1 LVPDIVVWDSHPLAL
16 GAAPRQVFIDGI
28 AQLENPHVVPK
39 PVHAQQAPKTPNF
52 DEEARLAVK
61 YDGLPPLIPQ
71 SVKSQPVLFTNVG
84 QVHMSTEDGSIDR
97 IFSDERKSGIVL
109 VEDGKVRCVVLG
121 NGVCDKTSETKIENL
136 KIVDLHGGSIA

>member
-16 GAAPRQVFIDGI
+16 GAAPQQVFIDGI

-39 PVHAQQAPKTPNF
+39 PVHLQQAPKTPNF
-52 DEEARLAVK
+52 DEGARLAIK

-71 SVKSQPVLFTNVG
+71 SVKSQPVLFINVG
-84 QVHMSTEDGSIDR
+84 QVHMSSEDGNIDR
-97 IFSDERKSGIVL
+97 IFSDEPKSGIVL
-109 VEDGKVRCVVLG
+109 VEGGVVRCVVSG
-121 NGVCDKTSETKIENL
+121 NGVCGKAKVENL

>member
-1 LVPDIVVWDSHPLAL
+1 
-16 GAAPRQVFIDGI
+16 
-28 AQLENPHVVPK
+28 
-39 PVHAQQAPKTPNF
+39 
-52 DEEARLAVK
+52 
-61 YDGLPPLIPQ
+61 
-71 SVKSQPVLFTNVG
+71 
-84 QVHMSTEDGSIDR
+84 MSTEDGSIDR

>member
-1 LVPDIVVWDSHPLAL
+1 MVSDIVVWDSHPLAL

-28 AQLENPHVVPK
+28 AQLDNPHVVSK
-39 PVHAQQAPKTPNF
+39 PVHVQQAPKTPNF
-52 DEEARLAVK
+52 DEGARLAVK

-84 QVHMSTEDGSIDR
+84 QVHMSSEDGNVDR

-109 VEDGKVRCVVLG
+109 VEDGEVRCVVLG
-121 NGVCDKTSETKIENL
+121 NGVCGKTSKAKIENL